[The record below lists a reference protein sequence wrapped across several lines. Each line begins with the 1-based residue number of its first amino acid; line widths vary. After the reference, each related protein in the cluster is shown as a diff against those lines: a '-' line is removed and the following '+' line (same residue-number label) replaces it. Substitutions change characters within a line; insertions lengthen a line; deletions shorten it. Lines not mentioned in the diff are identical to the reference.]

1 MCERLGSMQ
10 GYESRWEIQGGVTEV
25 DQIKACW
32 RGDRAKGNIASSPNR
47 KTKASKEGV
56 VKEGKGGVAMWV
68 WQWVLT
74 ALSPAGGGRAPPV
87 W

>member
-1 MCERLGSMQ
+1 MQ
-10 GYESRWEIQGGVTEV
+10 RETLHPA
-25 DQIKACW
+25 QIE
-32 RGDRAKGNIASSPNR
+32 
-47 KTKASKEGV
+47 KEGV

-68 WQWVLT
+68 WQSVLT